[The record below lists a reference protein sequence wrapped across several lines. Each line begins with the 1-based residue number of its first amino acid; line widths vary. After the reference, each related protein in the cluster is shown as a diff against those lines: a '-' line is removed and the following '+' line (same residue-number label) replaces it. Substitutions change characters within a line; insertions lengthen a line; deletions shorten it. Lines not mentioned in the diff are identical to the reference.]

1 MQNNVKI
8 EKLQPKDKRSVFLF
22 YGVKSNRHVCSQF
35 LTNFLR
41 SQNDFKDQ
49 LVPHDIRSIGRTWM
63 TDQEISYEV
72 AEACLSHVAGGH
84 CFSGLSKKRLLRNKK
99 RSYATLE
106 RLYCLL
112 CSEFSKSFFK
122 LRWSLM
128 FEEFFRK
135 IRLCREQ
142 GYSEYRI
149 VNFGSSENNSSSL
162 GTALVPDKH
171 SSKIS

>member
-1 MQNNVKI
+1 MQNNVKT

-72 AEACLSHVAGGH
+72 AEVCLSHVVGDTVSRAYQ
-84 CFSGLSKKRLLRNKK
+84 
-99 RSYATLE
+99 RSDYYETRKE
-106 RLYCLL
+106 VMQ
-112 CSEFSKSFFK
+112 
-122 LRWSLM
+122 RWSD
-128 FEEFFRK
+128 
-135 IRLCREQ
+135 
-142 GYSEYRI
+142 YI
-149 VNFGSSENNSSSL
+149 VSCAPSSL
-162 GTALVPDKH
+162 NL
-171 SSKIS
+171 SSNSDGH